1 MENLNELVKAYI
13 STKNDADDLKKVADR
28 QNAQIKK
35 IMSDNNY
42 KEYITDNNYVAK
54 YLVQTR
60 TSMNE
65 DMLLEKLKM
74 LDDIPDGLIKTKEY
88 VDTDMLENLIY
99 KGDLD
104 KEILDKISSCVT
116 EKEVVQLRIS
126 KAKKGDF

>member
-35 IMSDNNY
+35 IMSENNY
-42 KEYITDNNYVAK
+42 EEYITDNNYVAK

-104 KEILDKISSCVT
+104 KDILDKISSCVT
-116 EKEVVQLRIS
+116 KKEVVQLRIS
-126 KAKKGDF
+126 KVVKK